1 MTLCALHSVTKAFH
15 RCLPSLS
22 DLPPEHQTLQS
33 SFIIPAR
40 GRPKPWSGGSTF
52 HHPDL
57 LSPMDKGACLN
68 NVFGVKKDPKRARAQ
83 MHYLCLARASL
94 IVQMGKESTCNS
106 GDPGLIPGLGRSAG
120 EGIGYSLQYSCVPL
134 VAQLAKNLPAIQEGG
149 LIPGV
154 GKIPL
159 EKATATNPRILAWSI
174 PWGIA
179 HGVAK
184 SRTPLSHF
192 HYVRMLCKSPSHFQQ
207 LSTLLP

>member
-1 MTLCALHSVTKAFH
+1 
-15 RCLPSLS
+15 
-22 DLPPEHQTLQS
+22 
-33 SFIIPAR
+33 
-40 GRPKPWSGGSTF
+40 
-52 HHPDL
+52 
-57 LSPMDKGACLN
+57 
-68 NVFGVKKDPKRARAQ
+68 
-83 MHYLCLARASL
+83 MHYLCLERVSL
-94 IVQMGKESTCNS
+94 IPQVVKNLPAMRA

-120 EGIGYSLQYSCVPL
+120 EGIGYPLQYSCVPL

-159 EKATATNPRILAWSI
+159 EKATATHPRILAWSI
-174 PWGIA
+174 PCGIA